1 MTLSGIV
8 DGWFSWVGLQKG
20 FFWVLLAVSS
30 GEFEVF
36 AGGISGN
43 RLLVGNLGNFEFEGF
58 WNFKQ
63 WG

>member
-1 MTLSGIV
+1 MTLFGIV
-8 DGWFSWVGLQKG
+8 DGWFSWVGLQNG

-43 RLLVGNLGNFEFEGF
+43 RLLVGNLGNFEFEGC
-58 WNFKQ
+58 
-63 WG
+63 